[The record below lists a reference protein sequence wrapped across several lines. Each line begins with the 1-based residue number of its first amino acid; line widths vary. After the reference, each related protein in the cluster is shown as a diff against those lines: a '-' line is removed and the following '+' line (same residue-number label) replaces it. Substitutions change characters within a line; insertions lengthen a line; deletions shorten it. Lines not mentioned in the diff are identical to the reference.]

1 MGKEIRYLW
10 VNGNILEDHVPALPI
25 ETKGL
30 MYGAGCFETIRS
42 SHGRFLHF
50 ERHIDRLKKG
60 MEYLNIRPPESYD
73 LQSIQEAVRLII
85 AKNQLE
91 NRDALVRIQ
100 VSDSGKRGYRV
111 VSEQNPF
118 FMITADQAGEY
129 KEGYQLVTVS
139 NRVIPGICRPNDL
152 KLCNCLH
159 YMEAWREARSR
170 NVNDALMLTVDGI
183 VAETS
188 IANIFWKKG
197 NNIYTP
203 SEECDILPGIFRGI
217 VIDLLNEMS
226 SYRVNEG
233 RYSPSDVTDAD
244 LVWVTNSVKQIQP
257 VSRCDEKKIPVE
269 SQFYDELWSH
279 LDQYKKVNLN

>member
-1 MGKEIRYLW
+1 MDKVNRYVW
-10 VNGNILEDHVPALPI
+10 VNGKIQEDHVPIIPI

-42 SHGRFLHF
+42 YKGRFLHF
-50 ERHIDRLKKG
+50 ERHIDRLKRG
-60 MEYLNIRPPESYD
+60 VEYLKIRLPESYD
-73 LQSIQEAVRLII
+73 LQIIQEAARSII
-85 AKNQLE
+85 SKNQLE
-91 NRDALVRIQ
+91 SRDALVRIQ
-100 VSDSGKRGYRV
+100 VSDSGGRGYRAD
-111 VSEQNPF
+111 SELDPI
-118 FMITADQAGEY
+118 FMITADQAGGY
-129 KEGYQLVTVS
+129 KEGYKVVTVS

-203 SEECDILPGIFRGI
+203 SELCDILPGIFRGI
-217 VIDLLNEMS
+217 VIDILSEMP
-226 SYRVNEG
+226 SYHVNEG
-233 RYSPSDVTDAD
+233 RYFPSDVTDAE
-244 LVWVTNSVKQIQP
+244 LIWVTNSVKQIQP
-257 VSRCDEKKIPVE
+257 VTSYDGKKIPGE
-269 SQFYDELWSH
+269 SNFYEDLWYQ
-279 LDQYKKVNLN
+279 LDQYKKENLN